1 MKPAQNTLLA
11 ANLICMASMLV
22 WAAGLPAAD
31 VIIKLL
37 PQDSITSSLMF
48 TASRMAMAAA
58 VLLPVWLLVEGWGA
72 LRDAQW
78 LRGIWVGALI
88 GIGALCVVIGQAKT
102 DPVTVAII
110 SATMPLVG
118 TALEVGLD
126 GKRFT
131 LQLGFGLLL
140 SMLGAIV
147 ALGSGINGLN
157 IGIGAAIC
165 FFSVL
170 TFTLGSRLTVTAFP
184 NRSALA
190 RTTLTLAGASIAT
203 AIASGVAIGAGG
215 ITPDQGLFGW
225 WELGALA
232 IFAIGGLAISQMLW
246 IVAVGKL
253 GVGLA
258 ALHIN
263 ATPFYVMLI
272 LFALGGAWN
281 WMQAF
286 GALLVAIG
294 VIIAQEWKMP
304 MKKRAV

>member
-1 MKPAQNTLLA
+1 
-11 ANLICMASMLV
+11 
-22 WAAGLPAAD
+22 
-31 VIIKLL
+31 
-37 PQDSITSSLMF
+37 
-48 TASRMAMAAA
+48 
-58 VLLPVWLLVEGWGA
+58 
-72 LRDAQW
+72 
-78 LRGIWVGALI
+78 
-88 GIGALCVVIGQAKT
+88 
-102 DPVTVAII
+102 
-110 SATMPLVG
+110 
-118 TALEVGLD
+118 
-126 GKRFT
+126 
-131 LQLGFGLLL
+131 
-140 SMLGAIV
+140 
-147 ALGSGINGLN
+147 
-157 IGIGAAIC
+157 
-165 FFSVL
+165 
-170 TFTLGSRLTVTAFP
+170 
-184 NRSALA
+184 
-190 RTTLTLAGASIAT
+190 
-203 AIASGVAIGAGG
+203 
-215 ITPDQGLFGW
+215 LFGW